1 MVEGQF
7 VLKGVTRDDLKF
19 YRVLGSL
26 QENAECSLGDLMHGP
41 PPATCYY
48 CTEYVALVPGWVT
61 ICGSVASLVMAL
73 GVFGASLVTFLA
85 P

>member
-19 YRVLGSL
+19 YHVLGSL
-26 QENAECSLGDLMHGP
+26 QETAERGLGDLMHGP

-48 CTEYVALVPGWVT
+48 MWL
-61 ICGSVASLVMAL
+61 
-73 GVFGASLVTFLA
+73 
-85 P
+85 